1 MKYQIIQGD
10 NREALRTLADNSID
24 AIVTDPPYGIDF
36 LGKAWDANTGALET
50 YQECLRV
57 LKPGGHIL
65 AFSAARTYHHLA
77 VTLEA
82 AGFEIR
88 DQIMWIYSSG
98 FPKSQDVGRS
108 IQRTIGVEERKAHKS
123 NLPRV
128 GGGEDKTK
136 AWDESAEQGQI
147 VCTDPEAKVWEGWG
161 TALKPAHEP
170 IALAR
175 KPIKLSIAKNC
186 QQWGVGALN
195 IDATRVP
202 FESEDDKPS
211 GGENGWSRVGFSEQP
226 VEKYKNQKKKKS
238 DIDTYLNNKRGPME
252 RAKIA
257 DGENI
262 GMFDGGVGYKAI
274 KRKVDPVLDLPEG
287 RFPSNVLGE
296 IAEPY
301 QKYFYCPKVGRRER
315 HVGFDT
321 PETQEQMLASIGG
334 YFVDHEGNKIKS
346 GNKAFVPSLGEIYT
360 HGLNDVIKKIRAENK
375 INTGLVDK
383 NGNTQTFTSDPATH
397 NTGNNHPTV
406 KPIELMKYLIRL
418 ITPPGGTVLDPFNGS
433 GSTGCAAVELGYEY
447 IGCELDPAYVDIARK
462 RIEAWY
468 AHTHPLQATGLFE

>member
-1 MKYQIIQGD
+1 MKYQILHGD
-10 NREALRTLADNSID
+10 NRETLKSIPDNSID

-77 VTLEA
+77 ITLEQ

-108 IQRTIGVEERKAHKS
+108 IQRSLGVKEHYTIDEWEEKQGYTVNRPGDTMGFG
-123 NLPRV
+123 NP
-128 GGGEDKTK
+128 DKL
-136 AWDESAEQGQI
+136 DGQKDSGLSGKI
-147 VCTDPEAKVWEGWG
+147 VKVTDPEAKKWEGWG

-175 KPIKLSIAKNC
+175 KPMKLSIAKNC
-186 QQWGVGALN
+186 QDHGVGALN

-202 FESEDDKPS
+202 YADKADKEFIVNTSKTFEQTGTKWTTTFDAKDKTPDS
-211 GGENGWSRVGFSEQP
+211 YSVNDQ
-226 VEKYKNQKKKKS
+226 
-238 DIDTYLNNKRGPME
+238 
-252 RAKIA
+252 
-257 DGENI
+257 
-262 GMFDGGVGYKAI
+262 
-274 KRKVDPVLDLPEG
+274 G
-287 RFPSNVLGE
+287 RFPSNVLGD
-296 IAEPY
+296 IPDY
-301 QKYFYCPKVGRRER
+301 QKYFYCPKVSRSER

-321 PETQEQMLASIGG
+321 KDIPVYDRRE
-334 YFVDHEGNKIKS
+334 EGLESAGIQGLQKLN
-346 GNKAFVPSLGEIYT
+346 GEKRT
-360 HGLNDVIKKIRAENK
+360 EG
-375 INTGLVDK
+375 
-383 NGNTQTFTSDPATH
+383 
-397 NTGNNHPTV
+397 GNNHPTV
-406 KPIELMKYLIRL
+406 KPIELMKYLIKL

-433 GSTGCAAVELGYEY
+433 GSTGCAAVELGMEY
-447 IGCELDPAYVDIARK
+447 IGCELDADYVEIARR

-468 AHTHPLQATGLFE
+468 AATNPTTFNQIFQQE